1 MQIRRETSADIED
14 IYNVNERAFERAE
27 EAELVDRLRD
37 SGAVTLSLVA
47 VENDCIVGHILFT
60 PVTIESD
67 DAKHDALTLGP
78 IAVLPEN
85 QRRGIGSR
93 LIEYAFE
100 GCRRLGH
107 KIVVLVGHPGYYP
120 RFGFVQAASKGLIC
134 EYDGVRD
141 EVWMV
146 AELVPGALDGVSGV
160 VRFRPEF
167 TEAM

>member
-1 MQIRRETSADIED
+1 M
-14 IYNVNERAFERAE
+14 
-27 EAELVDRLRD
+27 VDRLRD

-47 VENDCIVGHILFT
+47 VENDRIVGHVLFT

-67 DAKHDALTLGP
+67 NAVHGALTLGP
-78 IAVLPEN
+78 IAVLPSL

-100 GCRRLGH
+100 ECRRLGH
-107 KIVVLVGHPGYYP
+107 RIIVLVGHPEYYP
-120 RFGFVQAASKGLIC
+120 RFGFVRAASRGLVC
-134 EYDGVRD
+134 EYDVVRD

-146 AELVPGALDGVSGV
+146 AELVSGALDGIGGV

-167 TEAM
+167 AEAM